1 MSTMA
6 RNQDVPDAEVRK
18 ELTRLL
24 RASLDFTRAYQAW
37 TIAPEKV
44 RELEAA
50 ERRLDEAEH
59 RVSVAQ
65 SKHHSK

>member
-1 MSTMA
+1 MPA
-6 RNQDVPDAEVRK
+6 DHEKVPDAEVRK

-37 TIAPEKV
+37 SVAPEKR

-59 RVSVAQ
+59 RVWAAQ
-65 SKHHSK
+65 SRARGR

>member
-1 MSTMA
+1 MA
-6 RNQDVPDAEVRK
+6 GEQEGVPDAEVRK

-37 TIAPEKV
+37 TVSPEKV
-44 RELEAA
+44 RDLEAA

-59 RVSVAQ
+59 RVSIAQ
-65 SKHHSK
+65 SKHQSK